1 MPATRISLGGVDA
14 STSSHSRIPSN
25 ILIGENMNRTDCPQ
39 GHALLIGVAN
49 YKHICSLP
57 AAILNDVND
66 VAATLASPSYCAYTP
81 ANVITLL
88 DANATRAAV
97 LKGLDELAARV
108 GLDDTACVFFSGHGA
123 VVGDPGNEDS
133 VLMTVD
139 TDLADI
145 NNTSISSDELVTA
158 LAQIKAKRLLVF
170 IDACHAGGAAIS
182 KSLTDG
188 KGQEFKSGYTQR
200 TFAKLAVGSGRALM
214 ASCRADEESAVFKGA
229 RNSVFTTA
237 LLAGLR
243 GAADKTASGF
253 IKVFD
258 LFTYVSEEVP
268 KLIPGDQHPIFKAD
282 NLEVN
287 FAVALS
293 QGGTKTPWCRE
304 TTPTVQEKDSWQVLE
319 KVLVDLYPFG
329 PRDQEVWSRAG
340 GDLSRLQNHPTGQAA
355 WHAALRTLKQGGG
368 GRSINFGSLLNAAK
382 EDFSNHSQ
390 LTTLQSV

>member
-1 MPATRISLGGVDA
+1 
-14 STSSHSRIPSN
+14 
-25 ILIGENMNRTDCPQ
+25 MNPTGYAK

-49 YKHICSLP
+49 YQKISRLP

-66 VAATLASPSYCAYTP
+66 VAATLSSPQYCAYPP
-81 ANVITLL
+81 ANVVTLL

-97 LKGLDELAARV
+97 LKGLDELAARA
-108 GLDDTACVFFSGHGA
+108 GPDDTACVFFSGHGG
-123 VVGDPGNEDS
+123 VVDSPDNEDS
-133 VLMTVD
+133 VLLTVD
-139 TDLADI
+139 SDLADI
-145 NNTSISSDELVTA
+145 ENTSISSNELAAA

-188 KGQEFKSGYTQR
+188 KGHELKSGYTQN

-214 ASCRADEESAVFKGA
+214 ASCRADEESAVFIGA

-243 GAADKTASGF
+243 GAADKNASGF

-258 LFTYVSEEVP
+258 LFNYVSEEVP
-268 KLIPGDQHPIFKAD
+268 RLIPDDQHPIFKAD

-293 QGGTKTPWCRE
+293 QGGKKSPHSPE
-304 TTPTVQEKDSWQVLE
+304 ATPTVQEGAPWSTLE
-319 KVLVDLYPFG
+319 EILVELYPFG

-340 GDLSRLQNHPTGQAA
+340 GDLSRLQFHPSGQAA

-368 GRSINFGSLLNAAK
+368 GRNINFGSLLSTAQ
-382 EDFSNHSQ
+382 EDFSNHPQ
-390 LTTLQSV
+390 LAMLKTP

>member
-1 MPATRISLGGVDA
+1 
-14 STSSHSRIPSN
+14 
-25 ILIGENMNRTDCPQ
+25 MNQTGYPQ

-49 YKHICSLP
+49 YQQISRLP

-66 VAATLASPSYCAYTP
+66 VAATLSSPDHCGYAP
-81 ANVITLL
+81 ANVVTLL

-97 LKGLDELAARV
+97 LKQLDELATRA
-108 GLDDTACVFFSGHGA
+108 GPDDTACVFFSGHGG
-123 VVGDPGNEDS
+123 VVGSPGNEDS
-133 VLMTVD
+133 VLLTVD
-139 TDLADI
+139 SDLSDI
-145 NNTSISSDELVTA
+145 ENTSINSNELA
-158 LAQIKAKRLLVF
+158 AAFAQIQAKRLLVF

-182 KSLTDG
+182 KSLSDDEG
-188 KGQEFKSGYTQR
+188 HELKSGYSQN

-214 ASCRADEESAVFKGA
+214 ASCRADELSSVFVGA

-243 GAADKTASGF
+243 GAADKSASGF

-258 LFTYVSEEVP
+258 LFHYVSEEVP
-268 KLIPGDQHPIFKAD
+268 KLRPDDQHPVFKAD

-293 QGGTKTPWCRE
+293 EGGKKSPHSPESTLV
-304 TTPTVQEKDSWQVLE
+304 VQEQRPWSVLE
-319 KVLVDLYPFG
+319 KVLVELYPFG

-340 GDLSRLQNHPTGQAA
+340 GDLSRLQLHSTGQAA

-368 GRSINFGSLLNAAK
+368 GRSISFSSLLDTAK
-382 EDFSNHSQ
+382 EDFSNHAQ
-390 LTTLQSV
+390 LAMLQTS